1 MDKLFSIRQ
10 PITEELALLNK
21 TLTESLHTTSPLM
34 NEVIQAY
41 LESKGKQIRPILV
54 LLCAKLFGEVPREAI
69 DAAASLEMLHNA
81 SLIHDDV
88 VDESQKRRG
97 LPTINHLYD
106 NRIAVLV
113 GDYFVSCALACS
125 IKTNKMPIVSCLG
138 AQKLTLFDQCE
149 FYYPCLGVLGRDLA
163 RGEIDQLSNARNHL
177 LDENAYFEVI
187 RRKTA
192 SLFYACMQVGAL
204 SAGASAE
211 DVARLGMFGEKLG
224 LCFQIKDDIFDYY
237 EDKVIGKPTGNDLRE
252 GKITLPLIYAITHG
266 EGSENERMR
275 DLLLS
280 EEYLSSDSVHTLI
293 EYAKT
298 QGGIEYAYTT
308 MGRIR
313 NEAVDLLSVFPPSET
328 IDALIAILD
337 YTIEREK

>member
-1 MDKLFSIRQ
+1 
-10 PITEELALLNK
+10 
-21 TLTESLHTTSPLM
+21 
-34 NEVIQAY
+34 
-41 LESKGKQIRPILV
+41 
-54 LLCAKLFGEVPREAI
+54 
-69 DAAASLEMLHNA
+69 
-81 SLIHDDV
+81 
-88 VDESQKRRG
+88 
-97 LPTINHLYD
+97 
-106 NRIAVLV
+106 
-113 GDYFVSCALACS
+113 
-125 IKTNKMPIVSCLG
+125 
-138 AQKLTLFDQCE
+138 
-149 FYYPCLGVLGRDLA
+149 
-163 RGEIDQLSNARNHL
+163 
-177 LDENAYFEVI
+177 
-187 RRKTA
+187 
-192 SLFYACMQVGAL
+192 MQVGAL

-298 QGGIEYAYTT
+298 QGGIEYAYET

-337 YTIEREK
+337 YTIERENRIFRIVGLCRPLWALPSYHCAIPRNTYGIRQGERAKIHFEHF

>member
-106 NRIAVLV
+106 NRIAVLDGV
-113 GDYFVSCALACS
+113 FDKNEQDADCFLFG
-125 IKTNKMPIVSCLG
+125 CLG
-138 AQKLTLFDQCE
+138 TGF
-149 FYYPCLGVLGRDLA
+149 GSGRDRPAFQCPQSLA
-163 RGEIDQLSNARNHL
+163 
-177 LDENAYFEVI
+177 
-187 RRKTA
+187 
-192 SLFYACMQVGAL
+192 
-204 SAGASAE
+204 
-211 DVARLGMFGEKLG
+211 
-224 LCFQIKDDIFDYY
+224 
-237 EDKVIGKPTGNDLRE
+237 
-252 GKITLPLIYAITHG
+252 
-266 EGSENERMR
+266 
-275 DLLLS
+275 
-280 EEYLSSDSVHTLI
+280 
-293 EYAKT
+293 
-298 QGGIEYAYTT
+298 
-308 MGRIR
+308 
-313 NEAVDLLSVFPPSET
+313 
-328 IDALIAILD
+328 
-337 YTIEREK
+337 

>member
-81 SLIHDDV
+81 SLIHDD
-88 VDESQKRRG
+88 
-97 LPTINHLYD
+97 LYD

-125 IKTNKMPIVSCLG
+125 IKTNKMPIVS
-138 AQKLTLFDQCE
+138 
-149 FYYPCLGVLGRDLA
+149 CLGVLGRDLA

-280 EEYLSSDSVHTLI
+280 EECLSSDSVHTLI

-298 QGGIEYAYTT
+298 QGGIEYSYET

-337 YTIEREK
+337 YIEREK

>member
-1 MDKLFSIRQ
+1 MAGGI
-10 PITEELALLNK
+10 
-21 TLTESLHTTSPLM
+21 
-34 NEVIQAY
+34 
-41 LESKGKQIRPILV
+41 
-54 LLCAKLFGEVPREAI
+54 
-69 DAAASLEMLHNA
+69 
-81 SLIHDDV
+81 
-88 VDESQKRRG
+88 
-97 LPTINHLYD
+97 
-106 NRIAVLV
+106 IA
-113 GDYFVSCALACS
+113 GC
-125 IKTNKMPIVSCLG
+125 
-138 AQKLTLFDQCE
+138 
-149 FYYPCLGVLGRDLA
+149 
-163 RGEIDQLSNARNHL
+163 
-177 LDENAYFEVI
+177 DENVTKLLE
-187 RRKTA
+187 KTGYNIGFA
-192 SLFYACMQVGAL
+192 
-204 SAGASAE
+204 
-211 DVARLGMFGEKLG
+211 
-224 LCFQIKDDIFDYY
+224 FQIKDDIFDYY

>member
-1 MDKLFSIRQ
+1 
-10 PITEELALLNK
+10 
-21 TLTESLHTTSPLM
+21 
-34 NEVIQAY
+34 
-41 LESKGKQIRPILV
+41 
-54 LLCAKLFGEVPREAI
+54 
-69 DAAASLEMLHNA
+69 ML
-81 SLIHDDV
+81 S
-88 VDESQKRRG
+88 
-97 LPTINHLYD
+97 
-106 NRIAVLV
+106 
-113 GDYFVSCALACS
+113 
-125 IKTNKMPIVSCLG
+125 
-138 AQKLTLFDQCE
+138 
-149 FYYPCLGVLGRDLA
+149 
-163 RGEIDQLSNARNHL
+163 
-177 LDENAYFEVI
+177 
-187 RRKTA
+187 
-192 SLFYACMQVGAL
+192 
-204 SAGASAE
+204 E

-280 EEYLSSDSVHTLI
+280 EECLSSDSVHTLI

-298 QGGIEYAYTT
+298 QGGIEYAYET

>member
-106 NRIAVLV
+106 NRIAGFGWRLFRVV
-113 GDYFVSCALACS
+113 CFG
-125 IKTNKMPIVSCLG
+125 
-138 AQKLTLFDQCE
+138 LFDKNEQGCRL
-149 FYYPCLGVLGRDLA
+149 FLVWVSWDGIWLG
-163 RGEIDQLSNARNHL
+163 
-177 LDENAYFEVI
+177 
-187 RRKTA
+187 
-192 SLFYACMQVGAL
+192 
-204 SAGASAE
+204 
-211 DVARLGMFGEKLG
+211 
-224 LCFQIKDDIFDYY
+224 
-237 EDKVIGKPTGNDLRE
+237 
-252 GKITLPLIYAITHG
+252 
-266 EGSENERMR
+266 ER
-275 DLLLS
+275 
-280 EEYLSSDSVHTLI
+280 
-293 EYAKT
+293 
-298 QGGIEYAYTT
+298 
-308 MGRIR
+308 
-313 NEAVDLLSVFPPSET
+313 
-328 IDALIAILD
+328 
-337 YTIEREK
+337 

>member
-1 MDKLFSIRQ
+1 MDKLFIIRQ
-10 PITEELALLNK
+10 PIANELALLNE
-21 TLTESLHTTSPLM
+21 TLTESLHTNSPLM
-34 NEVIQAY
+34 NEVIQVY

-54 LLCAKLFGEVPREAI
+54 LLCAKLFGDVPREAI

-125 IKTNKMPIVSCLG
+125 IRTKKMPIV
-138 AQKLTLFDQCE
+138 T
-149 FYYPCLGVLGRDLA
+149 CLGVLGRDLA

-177 LDENAYFEVI
+177 LDESAYFEVI

-204 SAGASAE
+204 SVDAPAE
-211 DVARLGMFGEKLG
+211 MVERLGLFGEKLG

-252 GKITLPLIYAITHG
+252 GKITLPLIYAVTHG
-266 EGSENERMR
+266 TGEENRRMKE
-275 DLLLS
+275 LLLS
-280 EEYLSSDSVHTLI
+280 EEHLSLEHVNTLI
-293 EYAKT
+293 EYAKG
-298 QGGIEYAYTT
+298 QGGIEYAYET
-308 MGRIR
+308 MKRIR
-313 NEAVDLLSVFPPSET
+313 NEAVELLSDFSPSDT
-328 IDALIAILD
+328 VDALVSILD

>member
-138 AQKLTLFDQCE
+138 
-149 FYYPCLGVLGRDLA
+149 VLGRDLA

-237 EDKVIGKPTGNDLRE
+237 EDKVIG
-252 GKITLPLIYAITHG
+252 IYAITHG

-280 EEYLSSDSVHTLI
+280 EECLSSDSVHTLI

-298 QGGIEYAYTT
+298 QGGIEYAYET

-313 NEAVDLLSVFPPSET
+313 NEAVDLLSVFPPSGT
-328 IDALIAILD
+328 IDSLIAILD

>member
-1 MDKLFSIRQ
+1 MDKLSIIRQ
-10 PITEELALLNK
+10 PIANELALLNE
-21 TLTESLHTTSPLM
+21 TLTESLHTNSPLM
-34 NEVIQAY
+34 NEVIQVY

-54 LLCAKLFGEVPREAI
+54 LLCAKLFGDVPREAI

-125 IKTNKMPIVSCLG
+125 IRTKKMPIVI
-138 AQKLTLFDQCE
+138 
-149 FYYPCLGVLGRDLA
+149 CLGVLGRDLA

-177 LDENAYFEVI
+177 LDESAYFEVI

-204 SAGASAE
+204 SVDAPAE
-211 DVARLGMFGEKLG
+211 MVERLGLFGEKLG

-252 GKITLPLIYAITHG
+252 GKITLPLIYAVTHG
-266 EGSENERMR
+266 TGEENRRMKE
-275 DLLLS
+275 LLLS
-280 EEYLSSDSVHTLI
+280 EEHLSLEHVNTLI
-293 EYAKT
+293 EYAKG
-298 QGGIEYAYTT
+298 QGGIEYAYET
-308 MGRIR
+308 MKRIR
-313 NEAVDLLSVFPPSET
+313 NEAVELLSDFPPSDT
-328 IDALIAILD
+328 VDALVSILD

>member
-125 IKTNKMPIVSCLG
+125 IKTNK
-138 AQKLTLFDQCE
+138 
-149 FYYPCLGVLGRDLA
+149 
-163 RGEIDQLSNARNHL
+163 IDQLSNARNHL

-280 EEYLSSDSVHTLI
+280 EECLSSDSVHTLI

-298 QGGIEYAYTT
+298 QGGIEYAYET